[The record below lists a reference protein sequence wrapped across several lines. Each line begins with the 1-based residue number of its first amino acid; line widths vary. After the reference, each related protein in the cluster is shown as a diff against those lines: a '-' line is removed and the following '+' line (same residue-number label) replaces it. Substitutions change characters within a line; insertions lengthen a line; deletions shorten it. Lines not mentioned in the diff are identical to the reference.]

1 MTRKHYRQVAE
12 MLKREIETYEHDVK
26 TVASIADSLATFFQA
41 DNPRFDRDKFLQAV
55 GLGQ

>member
-1 MTRKHYRQVAE
+1 
-12 MLKREIETYEHDVK
+12 MLKREIETYDHDVE
-26 TVASIADSLATFFQA
+26 TVESIADSLATFFKA